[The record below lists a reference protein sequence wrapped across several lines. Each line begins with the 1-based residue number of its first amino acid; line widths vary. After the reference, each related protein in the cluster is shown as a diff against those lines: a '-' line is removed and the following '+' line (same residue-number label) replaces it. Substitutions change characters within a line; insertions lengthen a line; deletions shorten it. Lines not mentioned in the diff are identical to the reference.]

1 MSCDSETTIRK
12 LFRAIQKLRLGNY
25 FVRFRNYGSKIM
37 DHTFI
42 LTLYHFK
49 ISTPSG
55 NTFSRLWTSTTKP
68 APPLD
73 NTLILT
79 LYQFK
84 LATPSGIYI
93 HFHVHEQACQ
103 NFHALWTIRSLS
115 YLHYTTS
122 KLPPPLASTYI
133 FTFMNKHIKIPA
145 PSGQHVHTYIKPFHI
160 ATPSGIWHI
169 HTFSRQ
175 RTENR
180 AGKTHVFVNAHSE
193 VMMGWSGGG
202 MVTFLVL
209 RVLYVYVAT
218 LQRSLVLLLRY
229 MLLRC
234 WDLWC
239 CCYVICCYAAD
250 LWCCCYVICWYAAE
264 ISGVVATVCAG
275 RGGGGM
281 LTFLLLRTLYVA
293 RLLRSLV

>member
-73 NTLILT
+73 NTLILS

-202 MVTFLVL
+202 HGNVPCTSCVICLCCYAAEISGVVATL
-209 RVLYVYVAT
+209 YVAT
-218 LQRSLVLLLRY
+218 LLRSLVLLLRY

-234 WDLWC
+234 RSLVLLLRYMLVRCRDLWC
-239 CCYVICCYAAD
+239 CCY
-250 LWCCCYVICWYAAE
+250 
-264 ISGVVATVCAG
+264 GVCRKG
-275 RGGGGM
+275 WGGM